1 MRLINMT
8 DEQLKAACKSNRI
21 NITIDSAS
29 LAQLDKQAAREGRSR
44 SAQIRELVKK
54 EAKKIDQSGK

>member
-1 MRLINMT
+1 MT

-21 NITIDSAS
+21 NITIDDKA
-29 LAQLDKQAAREGRSR
+29 LAQLDKIADREGRSR

-54 EAKKIDQSGK
+54 EAKKIDQAGK

>member
-1 MRLINMT
+1 M
-8 DEQLKAACKSNRI
+8 NRI

-29 LAQLDKQAAREGRSR
+29 LAQLDKQAAKEGRTR

-54 EAKKIDQSGK
+54 ESKK

>member
-1 MRLINMT
+1 MSS
-8 DEQLKAACKSNRI
+8 EQMNRI

-29 LAQLDKQAAREGRSR
+29 LAQLDKIAAREGRSR

-54 EAKKIDQSGK
+54 EAKKIDQAGK

>member
-1 MRLINMT
+1 M
-8 DEQLKAACKSNRI
+8 NRI

-29 LAQLDKQAAREGRSR
+29 LAQLDKIAAREGRSR

-54 EAKKIDQSGK
+54 EAKKIDQAGK